1 MRTLLC
7 HLPFICLLSFVSST
21 SFSSNVKIGVVDIQ
35 KVILSVSDGK
45 LARENLQ
52 KKIKAKEFELK
63 KKKDELDKMNQNW
76 KKRAALM
83 SEEAKMK
90 AQNEF
95 QQKFM
100 ALRNE
105 EMQFQNQIKQ
115 EEVQATQKIARPASA
130 IINEMGKEK
139 GFDLVFESSNS
150 GILYA
155 RNPVDL
161 TDEVIKKYEAAITSS
176 NKKGPTLSKK

>member
-1 MRTLLC
+1 
-7 HLPFICLLSFVSST
+7 
-21 SFSSNVKIGVVDIQ
+21 
-35 KVILSVSDGK
+35 
-45 LARENLQ
+45 
-52 KKIKAKEFELK
+52 
-63 KKKDELDKMNQNW
+63 MNQNW

-139 GFDLVFESSNS
+139 GFDLDWAYFLFLRVRVPSMT
-150 GILYA
+150 GMM
-155 RNPVDL
+155 P
-161 TDEVIKKYEAAITSS
+161 
-176 NKKGPTLSKK
+176 G